1 MNFLFKQAI
10 LHLTKSHIMRFGS
23 RSRLVPFFLLVFAY
37 LDGVLATSTFSVTV
51 AFGAGETFALGELA
65 STIETCQGS
74 SVSFAALS
82 SKLQIECVH
91 KLISQSAV
99 CEENAG
105 VVFCNIGGVSI
116 NIAGELSFGCGTSLN
131 PVCPFVDPLLTG
143 VLPSDAACAPQA
155 VSGFVGS
162 SCYASGFCLVKTE
175 GSAVTEF
182 GDFCPDSSSGEY
194 CCMAGATRD
203 GSVFDPGSGTGLGLG
218 YVREIDYLADMSF
231 KIDYVVLP
239 PAQLTIKV
247 EVPYVTSSSSMDH
260 TEDGVT
266 HTVPA
271 CPTTYLIDFTEPIES
286 DPWSPS
292 SRTPWL
298 PLTHLPHADQV
309 GQYRSSCSNADF
321 GALSDEAAFVTNFK
335 FPDEAGAG
343 GLTYGNVPTPDESVW
358 NSSQGTQTV
367 GIPYGANTFW
377 KLDTPVANRV
387 NYTSGSYDLIKT
399 YSKCKRYSDGT
410 RLVNKII
417 EPEPMYINGVPYD
430 VETYSW
436 DMSICQVGFHG
447 RDCRASNKP
456 QTYAKTCAKVPVTF
470 SISPLAV
477 SHVTSTAADSD
488 VVSKA
493 YLQSVTSNSGTCSTG
508 SENIV
513 ITINL
518 LMMTTDYTIVTDS
531 VHDLLEPQKI
541 LSEVHADQLNIDL
554 QPDATFVSTAEFLKA
569 NPSVAPGVYYL
580 KRQDISVGSVA
591 IYSHKIVIVTKCY
604 NTGFNAATKKRAYA
618 SAFATDVAV
627 AGYIRLDLEVMISRQ
642 EGGKDVKNTMN
653 LRILS
658 KEETFTLTSIDE
670 ITQEAV
676 TAKQELYGSYEVAK
690 SDTSEASTDALSGS
704 IKLFGGD
711 QICSKHQVI
720 GYDGQVANLIPNAV
734 GACLLTATASANP
747 LKGTT
752 IKYRTPGMQ
761 EAAEYVFGCEVTGGG
776 WIDVST
782 ATYTEGVYVFNAP
795 VTMTDNPIDQS
806 FWFVLKEKMN
816 SAFPFPSG
824 ENLSD
829 RFGVGLMYYNG
840 TEKTQNVFKSDQMQ
854 ISSATRVSQLAD
866 ASHMDAGCSNT
877 AGNLKAACNLVCFD
891 LVDGLLTNTQEDRAV
906 LVHHVSVATLATE
919 ADSTAADKFSATSKR
934 HRRLLLE
941 TVSPLVRS
949 PLVRSLPDVESSGA
963 NKISSA
969 SLTVGSRTAHMD
981 PLIHNA
987 TANDFHEAG
996 VMGGILGT
1004 WLSIGVVVLMV
1015 FFITQCTDC
1024 CGGIAAVYKRRSSK
1038 KTQPEGGG
1046 KMYGNDLH
1054 RR

>member
-1 MNFLFKQAI
+1 
-10 LHLTKSHIMRFGS
+10 MRFAP
-23 RSRLVPFFLLVFAY
+23 RSGLVTLFLLVFVYIDVVSA
-37 LDGVLATSTFSVTV
+37 ANTFSVKV
-51 AFGAGETFALGELA
+51 GFGADETFALGELA
-65 STIETCQGS
+65 STIETCQGTS
-74 SVSFAALS
+74 ASFAALS

-91 KLISQSAV
+91 KLITPAAV
-99 CEENAG
+99 CEANSG
-105 VVFCNIGGVSI
+105 VVFCAIGGVSI
-116 NIAGELSFGCGTSLN
+116 NIATELTFECGNSLVMDVLT
-131 PVCPFVDPLLTG
+131 PVCPFSDPLLTA
-143 VLPSDAACAPQA
+143 VLPSDAACASQA

-162 SCYASGFCLVKTE
+162 DCYTSSFCLVKTE
-175 GSAVTEF
+175 GTAVTEF
-182 GDFCPDSSSGEY
+182 GDFCPSSSGEY
-194 CCMAGATRD
+194 CCMAAATRD
-203 GSVFDPGSGTGLGLG
+203 TSAFDPGSGTGSGDG

-286 DPWSPS
+286 DPRAAQSTWLPS
-292 SRTPWL
+292 SRAIAGATWL
-298 PLTHLPHADQV
+298 PLTHFPHADQV

-321 GALSDEAAFVTNFK
+321 GALTDEAAFVTNFN
-335 FPDEAGAG
+335 FPDEAGVD
-343 GLTYGNVPTPDESVW
+343 GLAYGKVPTPDESVW
-358 NSSQGTQTV
+358 STAQGTQ
-367 GIPYGANTFW
+367 GIPHGANTFW
-377 KLDTPVANRV
+377 KLDTPAANRV
-387 NYTSGSYDLIKT
+387 NYTSGSFDLIKT
-399 YSKCKRYSDGT
+399 YSKCKRYSDDT
-410 RLVNKII
+410 QLVNKIL

-436 DMSICQVGFHG
+436 DMSVCQVGFHG
-447 RDCRASNKP
+447 RDCRASDKP

-477 SHVTSTAADSD
+477 SHVTSTAAESD

-493 YLQSVTSNSGTCSTG
+493 YLQSVTSNSGTCG
-508 SENIV
+508 AASENIV

-518 LMMTTDYTIVTDS
+518 LMMTTDYAIVTDS
-531 VHDLLEPQKI
+531 VHDLLEPQQI
-541 LSEVHADQLNIDL
+541 LSDDHADQLNIDL
-554 QPDATFVSTAEFLKA
+554 QPDANFVSTAEFLNA

-618 SAFATDVAV
+618 SAFATEVAV

-642 EGGKDVKNTMN
+642 EGGTDVKNTMN

-658 KEETFTLTSIDE
+658 KEETFILTSLDE
-670 ITQEAV
+670 VTQEDV
-676 TAKQELYGSYEVAK
+676 TAKQQLYGSYEVAK

-704 IKLFGGD
+704 IKLYGGD
-711 QICSKHQVI
+711 QICSKHQVT

-734 GACLLTATASANP
+734 GACLLTETASANP

-752 IKYRTPGMQ
+752 IMYRTPGMQ
-761 EAAEYVFGCEVTGGG
+761 EPIEYVFGCEVTGGG

-782 ATYTEGVYVFNAP
+782 AVLTEGVYVFNEP
-795 VTMTDNPIDQS
+795 MTMTSNPVDQS

-816 SAFPFPSG
+816 TEFPFPSS

-840 TEKTQNVFKSDQMQ
+840 TEKTQKVFKSDQMQ

-866 ASHMDAGCSNT
+866 ASHMDAGCSNV

-891 LVDGLLTNTQEDRAV
+891 LVDGLLTNTQGDRDV
-906 LVHHVSVATLATE
+906 LVHHISVATLATE
-919 ADSTAADKFSATSKR
+919 AESTAADKFSATSKK
-934 HRRLLLE
+934 HRRMLLE

-949 PLVRSLPDVESSGA
+949 MPDLQSSGA
-963 NKISSA
+963 NKNSLV
-969 SLTVGSRTAHMD
+969 SLTVGTRTVH
-981 PLIHNA
+981 LNA
-987 TANDFHEAG
+987 TAQEKINFHPDE
-996 VMGGILGT
+996 VMGGVLTT
-1004 WLSIGVVVLMV
+1004 WLVVSVGVFLA
-1015 FFITQCTDC
+1015 FFITQCTTC
-1024 CGGIAAVYKRRSSK
+1024 CSGV
-1038 KTQPEGGG
+1038 KTRASDAYG
-1046 KMYGNDLH
+1046 KMRGRMNERTNRKNQRLFEATFD
-1054 RR
+1054 